1 MWKLSIILFII
12 VGPTLAGIGALVP
25 LSIFGAADFDPL
37 LLIAAAVAGAL
48 VAMPVSYLVAKRI
61 GSLMNSSPSAQW

>member
-1 MWKLSIILFII
+1 MWKLSKILFII
-12 VGPTLAGIGALVP
+12 IGPTLAGIGALVP

-37 LLIAAAVAGAL
+37 LLISAAAAGGL

-61 GSLMNSSPSAQW
+61 GNLMNSSPSTQW

>member
-12 VGPTLAGIGALVP
+12 IGPTLAGIGALVP

-37 LLIAAAVAGAL
+37 LLICAAAAGGL
-48 VAMPVSYLVAKRI
+48 VAMPASYLVAKRI
-61 GSLMNSSPSAQW
+61 GNLMNSSPSTQW